1 MDEYRFFF
9 GGFARRGR
17 TTQRLRN
24 PTYTAG
30 ERGSV
35 PWAIVS
41 FWDERFMN
49 AFERLLCSSSLWRHL
64 TERHLL
70 PRILSG
76 ACLGDHLLELGAGYG
91 AATCLLRS
99 KIARVTSLEYDLNS
113 LLKGKLD
120 NEQKAADAVCGDA
133 SQLPFADQTF
143 SSALAILVLHHLNTA
158 QLQDRLFAE
167 CFRVLGSGGVFLA
180 FDIPDGWLHRMAHIR
195 STFTPI
201 DPVTVS
207 ARLASAGFV
216 RSRVEIRNG
225 GFLLTA
231 MRS

>member
-1 MDEYRFFF
+1 MHRPDDV
-9 GGFARRGR
+9 
-17 TTQRLRN
+17 RLSRS
-24 PTYTAG
+24 PAPPHPQ
-30 ERGSV
+30 E
-35 PWAIVS
+35 
-41 FWDERFMN
+41 
-49 AFERLLCSSSLWRHL
+49 H
-64 TERHLL
+64 
-70 PRILSG
+70 
-76 ACLGDHLLELGAGYG
+76 LELQLDWDVVRLHGRWSTGPDNDYVMDRLSTVPSEVTAHGEPRRVLEV
-91 AATCLLRS
+91 AAAEAIHSCKLSLRGIECFVIEPS
-99 KIARVTSLEYDLNS
+99 PAMLDRARARIAEHGARVALVRGIAET
-113 LLKGKLD
+113 
-120 NEQKAADAVCGDA
+120 
-133 SQLPFADQTF
+133 LPFADQTF

-167 CFRVLGSGGVFLA
+167 CFRVLGPGGVFLA